1 MEESQSKAIGK
12 PEVVPIYTMDDAIN
26 VMQYF
31 VPCPYGRQIE
41 VADGITIKFTD
52 IGHLLGS
59 SSIEVWLREADV
71 EKKLV
76 FSGDI
81 GNFNQPLIKDP
92 SYTREADYVIMES
105 TYGDRYHGKH
115 QDYVTELTNV
125 IQRTFDRGGNVVI
138 HHLQLE
144 EHRSCYIIS
153 VRSRRKIGSRIMEI
167 SKLL

>member
-1 MEESQSKAIGK
+1 M
-12 PEVVPIYTMDDAIN
+12 
-26 VMQYF
+26 
-31 VPCPYGRQIE
+31 
-41 VADGITIKFTD
+41 
-52 IGHLLGS
+52 
-59 SSIEVWLREADV
+59 

-115 QDYVTELTNV
+115 QDYVTELTDV

-138 HHLQLE
+138 PSLQLE

-153 VRSRRKIGSRIMEI
+153 VRSRLKIGSRIMEI